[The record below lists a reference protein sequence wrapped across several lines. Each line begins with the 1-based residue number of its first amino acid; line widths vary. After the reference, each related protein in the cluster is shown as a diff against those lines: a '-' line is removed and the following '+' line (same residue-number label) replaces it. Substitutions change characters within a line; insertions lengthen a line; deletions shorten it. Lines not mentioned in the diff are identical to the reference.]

1 MYDTRCTMHD
11 RHTQMKP
18 VARSPSRRRGWQA
31 AVDVVVEREQQ
42 QEHELR
48 IE

>member
-1 MYDTRCTMHD
+1 
-11 RHTQMKP
+11 MKP

-31 AVDVVVEREQQ
+31 VVDVVVEKEQQQQQQ